1 MFNQTCNY
9 VYGRCCQPL
18 SRPETNEI
26 SLAFSQV
33 EYSRV
38 RDYTI
43 YYGPHTLFP
52 ALSRGALTSGS
63 AFSPYALSSSNKR
76 SSTHSRNAFQR
87 DSCLRI

>member
-9 VYGRCCQPL
+9 VYGRCYQPL

-26 SLAFSQV
+26 SLAFSRV

-38 RDYTI
+38 RDYAI

-52 ALSRGALTSGS
+52 ALSRGPLTSGP
-63 AFSPYALSSSNKR
+63 AFSPTPS
-76 SSTHSRNAFQR
+76 
-87 DSCLRI
+87 LRVTNVRQLTPEMLLNETVV